1 MSHKT
6 CRAMRP
12 VAKQLS
18 AALLGAV
25 LLLAGNLVVVATS
38 AAADKPD
45 DKPKISAAAGKPL
58 KAAQDAL
65 EKQDYP
71 TALTHLKEAE
81 ALPDKSEFD
90 QYTLNQMYLFYY
102 SRTNDMADAEKV
114 LEAVVA
120 SRYLD
125 KADLSARLRTLAQI
139 NYQSKDYDKA
149 IQYGER
155 AIKEGET
162 SDDVYTLVDQA
173 YYLKGDFTGAQK
185 SINTHMDVAEKG
197 AKAPSEALLKLAL
210 STCLKLNDND
220 CTNHA
225 LDRRVAAY
233 PTPDNWRELLYTI
246 IQTPGQ
252 SDAYLLQVYRL
263 AFDLDVLKGP
273 EDYIEMATLANDQ
286 GSPGEAQRVLEG
298 GKQKNVFQTAAVK
311 THSAQLLESVK
322 KKVEIDQA
330 SLSKIATD
338 AQAAKTGTKD
348 VALGLA
354 YFSYQQYDKAAEAL
368 TNGLGKGGLKN
379 EADARL
385 ILGIAQLHAG
395 KKDDAQKTFDQ
406 VKGDPKLERLAH
418 LWQTRARQA

>member
-1 MSHKT
+1 MSGNEPGI
-6 CRAMRP
+6 MRP
-12 VAKQLS
+12 VAKQLA
-18 AALLGAV
+18 AALLAGA
-25 LLLAGNLVVVATS
+25 LLLAGNFLAIGAS

-45 DKPKISAAAGKPL
+45 DKPKVSAAAGKPL

-65 EKQDYP
+65 QKQDYP

-81 ALPDKSEFD
+81 AVPNKTDFD
-90 QYTLNQMYLFYY
+90 DFTLNQMYLFYY

-114 LEAVVA
+114 LEHLVD
-120 SRYLD
+120 SPYLD
-125 KADLSARLRTLAQI
+125 KADLPSRLRTLAQLK
-139 NYQSKDYDKA
+139 YQAKDYDKA

-155 AIKEGET
+155 AIKEGDT
-162 SDDVYTLVDQA
+162 NDDVYTLVDQA
-173 YYLKGDFTGAQK
+173 YYLKGDYAGANK
-185 SINTHMDVAEKG
+185 SINAHMDVAT
-197 AKAPSEALLKLAL
+197 KAGQPPSEALLKLDL
-210 STCLKLNDND
+210 SICLKLNDNA
-220 CTNHA
+220 CTTHA

-233 PTPDNWRELLYTI
+233 PTPDNWRELLFTI

-252 SDAYLLQVYRL
+252 SDPFLLQVYRL

-273 EDYIEMATLANDQ
+273 EDYMEMATLANDQ
-286 GSPGEAQRVLEG
+286 GSPGEAQRVLEAG
-298 GKQKNVFQTAAVK
+298 RQRNVFSTPALK

-322 KKVEIDQA
+322 KKVETDQA
-330 SLSKIATD
+330 SLSKIAAD
-338 AQAAKTGTKD
+338 AQAGKTGTKD

-368 TNGLGKGGLKN
+368 TNGLAKGGLKN

-418 LWQTRARQA
+418 LWQSRAHQP

>member
-1 MSHKT
+1 
-6 CRAMRP
+6 MRR
-12 VAKQLS
+12 VAQRLPAAIIG
-18 AALLGAV
+18 AALLLAAS
-25 LLLAGNLVVVATS
+25 LLPLATS

-45 DKPKISAAAGKPL
+45 DKPKVSAAAGKTL

-197 AKAPSEALLKLAL
+197 AKAPSEACA
-210 STCLKLNDND
+210 SSFFPPC
-220 CTNHA
+220 A
-225 LDRRVAAY
+225 R
-233 PTPDNWRELLYTI
+233 
-246 IQTPGQ
+246 
-252 SDAYLLQVYRL
+252 
-263 AFDLDVLKGP
+263 
-273 EDYIEMATLANDQ
+273 ATTT
-286 GSPGEAQRVLEG
+286 SPRPPPSRPA
-298 GKQKNVFQTAAVK
+298 
-311 THSAQLLESVK
+311 
-322 KKVEIDQA
+322 
-330 SLSKIATD
+330 
-338 AQAAKTGTKD
+338 
-348 VALGLA
+348 
-354 YFSYQQYDKAAEAL
+354 
-368 TNGLGKGGLKN
+368 
-379 EADARL
+379 
-385 ILGIAQLHAG
+385 
-395 KKDDAQKTFDQ
+395 
-406 VKGDPKLERLAH
+406 PP
-418 LWQTRARQA
+418 

>member
-1 MSHKT
+1 MS
-6 CRAMRP
+6 RNVPGIMSP
-12 VAKQLS
+12 VVKQLT
-18 AALLGAV
+18 AALLGAA
-25 LLLAGNLVVVATS
+25 LLLAANFLPIATS

-71 TALTHLKEAE
+71 SALTHLKEAE
-81 ALPDKSEFD
+81 ALPNKTDFD
-90 QYTLNQMYLFYY
+90 EYTLNQMYLFYY
-102 SRTNDMADAEKV
+102 SRTNDLADAEKV
-114 LEAVVA
+114 LENVVG
-120 SRYLD
+120 SPYMD
-125 KADLSARLRTLAQI
+125 KADMPARLRTLAQM
-139 NYQSKDYDKA
+139 NYQAKDYDKA

-155 AIKEGET
+155 AIKEGNPN
-162 SDDVYTLVDQA
+162 DDVYTIVDQA
-173 YYLKGDFTGAQK
+173 YYLKGDYANALRA
-185 SINTHMDVAEKG
+185 INVHLDVAT
-197 AKAPSEALLKLAL
+197 KAGQPPNEALLKLAL

-220 CTNHA
+220 CTTHA

-252 SDAYLLQVYRL
+252 TDPYLLQVYRL
-263 AFDLDVLKGP
+263 AFDVDVLKGP
-273 EDYIEMATLANDQ
+273 EDYMEMATLANDQ
-286 GSPGEAQRVLEG
+286 GSPGEAQRVLEAG
-298 GKQKNVFQTAAVK
+298 RQKNVFSTPALK

-330 SLSKIATD
+330 SLPKIAAD
-338 AQAAKTGTKD
+338 AQTAKTGTKD

-368 TNGLGKGGLKN
+368 TNGLAKGGLKN

-418 LWQTRARQA
+418 LWQSRAHQA